1 MREETLSLAYGTPVR
16 VAENARTGHIE
27 VFTESERRTLSPLLA
42 VSEDKGATA

>member
-1 MREETLSLAYGTPVR
+1 MREELLSRAYGTPVR